1 MARSMGGPVTGAPD
15 WRQTWVITAWV
26 TRPTGRAGLEGHPDW
41 AGSRGSRRR
50 APPGQAGRVTWP
62 QLAGLVV
69 LGYLAGSIPTGYLVA
84 RARGIDI
91 RSVGSGNIG
100 ATNVFRILG
109 KGPGVFVLLADA
121 LKGALAVILL
131 LAVGSDYNLLLISRF
146 KEEIGAGLNT
156 GIIRAMASTG
166 AVVTAA
172 DLAFAVILLPR
183 WLGGDAADARQQAAL
198 IAGVCAVLGHN
209 FTCWLRFKGGKGIA
223 TSAGVLAAWAPL
235 PFVATLGVFGV
246 VLAASRYVSLASI
259 LAAAALPFAQAFLP
273 PRQRSLVWI
282 SAVLSVLA
290 IARHH
295 ANLRRLMAGTERR
308 LGQAT
313 DGNAVE
319 GKGTP

>member
-1 MARSMGGPVTGAPD
+1 M
-15 WRQTWVITAWV
+15 
-26 TRPTGRAGLEGHPDW
+26 EGHPDW

-50 APPGQAGRVTWP
+50 APPGQVGRVTWP
-62 QLAGLVV
+62 QQAGLVV
-69 LGYLAGSIPTGYLVA
+69 LAYLAGSIPTGYLVA

-121 LKGALAVILL
+121 LKGAL
-131 LAVGSDYNLLLISRF
+131 
-146 KEEIGAGLNT
+146 
-156 GIIRAMASTG
+156 
-166 AVVTAA
+166 
-172 DLAFAVILLPR
+172 AVILLPR

-295 ANLRRLMAGTERR
+295 ANIRRLMAGTERR
-308 LGQAT
+308 LGQAK

-319 GKGTP
+319 RKGTP